1 MANEYR
7 ATKANLRILA
17 YNDSAKVNV
26 YHFRVEVWRSVAVV
40 TAGGNATGSRR
51 MQIIS

>member
-7 ATKANLRILA
+7 ATKANLRVLA
-17 YNDSAKVNV
+17 LNDNAPLRV
-26 YHFRVEVWRSVAVV
+26 YAFRVEVWRDPSSAVSS
-40 TAGGNATGSRR
+40 GSGSGSRR

>member
-7 ATKANLRILA
+7 ATKANLRVLA
-17 YNDSAKVNV
+17 RNDTAEVKI
-26 YHFRVEVWRSVAVV
+26 YHFRVEVWRHPDTAVS
-40 TAGGNATGSRR
+40 TGSGSGSRR